1 MHSGGQFNP
10 NPINIKTATAFKG
23 DTAAIILDGV
33 KIVPIK
39 ISRTFL
45 SIESENVWPSAMA
58 TFAVF
63 YVETDDQVRRLGKHK
78 LHNNNKVIRKAL
90 SIY

>member
-1 MHSGGQFNP
+1 VLNV
-10 NPINIKTATAFKG
+10 AFQTTKNCLLKQKKAESKVQTDHKLLKG

-33 KIVPIK
+33 KIAQIQ

-58 TFAVF
+58 TFAVLH
-63 YVETDDQVRRLGKHK
+63 VEKDDQVR
-78 LHNNNKVIRKAL
+78 
-90 SIY
+90 